1 MHSII
6 SSSSPVERLQRG
18 EIRWTCSQHFPTRLP
33 WVISPSLSLSFPSR
47 WVFNSYSSVIPA
59 HFSAG
64 LQGKR
69 GDRETFGL
77 LISLPSSPQPE
88 QALHIKHTFLKQ
100 NGDIFTFS
108 ASLKEKICQDSKFM
122 QTD

>member
-1 MHSII
+1 MDVLATFPHQT
-6 SSSSPVERLQRG
+6 PVG
-18 EIRWTCSQHFPTRLP
+18 NI
-33 WVISPSLSLSFPSR
+33 SLSLSFFPSR

-59 HFSAG
+59 LFSAG

-77 LISLPSSPQPE
+77 LISLPSSLQPE

-100 NGDIFTFS
+100 NGEIFTFS
-108 ASLKEKICQDSKFM
+108 ALLKEKICQDSKFM